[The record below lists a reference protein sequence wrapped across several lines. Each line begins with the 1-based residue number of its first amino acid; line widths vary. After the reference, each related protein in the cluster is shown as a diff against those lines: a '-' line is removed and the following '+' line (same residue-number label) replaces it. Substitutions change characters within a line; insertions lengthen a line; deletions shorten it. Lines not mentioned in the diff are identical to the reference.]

1 MSNATP
7 NGVHHLAR
15 ERCWPS
21 FMRLTSRAPVH
32 AFVRRLGIFGSSLF
46 FSFPSLFPEFWLFTT
61 YLLICPIR
69 CYILPEPTFSFLLY
83 Y

>member
-1 MSNATP
+1 MQRLTAGITDTRAM
-7 NGVHHLAR
+7 LAII
-15 ERCWPS
+15 
-21 FMRLTSRAPVH
+21 MRLTSRAPVH
-32 AFVRRLGIFGSSLF
+32 AFVRRLGIFASSLF

>member
-1 MSNATP
+1 MQRLTAGIT
-7 NGVHHLAR
+7 GTRAMLAII
-15 ERCWPS
+15 
-21 FMRLTSRAPVH
+21 MRLTSRAPVH
-32 AFVRRLGIFGSSLF
+32 AFVRRLGIFASSLF

>member
-1 MSNATP
+1 MQRLTAGIT
-7 NGVHHLAR
+7 GTRVVLAIT
-15 ERCWPS
+15 
-21 FMRLTSRAPVH
+21 MRLTSRAPVH
-32 AFVRRLGIFGSSLF
+32 AFVRRLGIFASSLF